1 MAERDTI
8 PSISD
13 ASMPNS
19 GRIYDYVLGGNHN
32 FEVDRNAGEQ
42 VLAIVPNFRQFARL
56 IRWFISVAVEKVTA
70 DGYSRYID
78 FASGLPTV
86 DHIHLVAPKGS
97 KVIYSDIDPVTVSYG
112 QEIIKDEPTARYFL
126 CDFATPE
133 NLLELPM
140 VRDHLE
146 GSRKVVFGV
155 NGIAWLVTDDQL
167 RHAMRVL
174 YDWAEKG
181 SRLFICDADTDM
193 AALTPKMQ
201 ESLKIY
207 EDMGQPFYIR
217 SNAALK
223 EMIRPWKVQAPGF
236 RNLEEW
242 SEVKAGINERTQSE
256 LGLTFLGAI
265 LEK

>member
-1 MAERDTI
+1 
-8 PSISD
+8 
-13 ASMPNS
+13 MPNS

-32 FEVDRNAGEQ
+32 FEVDRKAGDQ
-42 VLAIVPNFRQFARL
+42 VLAVVPDFRQFARL

-70 DGYSRYID
+70 DGYTRFVD

-86 DHIHLVAPKGS
+86 DHIHLVAPTGS

-112 QEIIKDEPTARYFL
+112 REIIKDQPNARYFA

-140 VRDHLE
+140 VLDHLG

-181 SRLFICDADTDM
+181 SRLFICDADTDLSN
-193 AALTPKMQ
+193 LTPKMQ

-207 EDMGQPFYIR
+207 KDMEQPFYIR
-217 SNAALK
+217 SNAALR
-223 EMIRPWKVQAPGF
+223 EMIQPWKVREPGF
-236 RNLEEW
+236 QSLEDW
-242 SEVKAGINERTQSE
+242 SEVKAEISERTQSE
-256 LGLTFLGAI
+256 LGLRFLGAI

>member
-1 MAERDTI
+1 MAGRDSV

-32 FEVDRNAGEQ
+32 FEVDRKAGDQ
-42 VLAIVPNFRQFARL
+42 VLAVVPDFRQFARL

-70 DGYSRYID
+70 DGYTRFVD
-78 FASGLPTV
+78 FASGLPTM

-112 QEIIKDEPTARYFL
+112 REIIKDQPNARYFP

-133 NLLELPM
+133 NLLGLPM
-140 VRDHLE
+140 VLDHLG
-146 GSRKVVFGV
+146 GSRRVVFGV

-193 AALTPKMQ
+193 SNLTHKVQ

-217 SNAALK
+217 SNTALR
-223 EMIRPWKVQAPGF
+223 EMIHPWKVRDPGF
-236 RNLEEW
+236 RTLEDW
-242 SEVKAGINERTQSE
+242 SEVKADISERTQSE
-256 LGLTFLGAI
+256 LGLRFLGAI

>member
-1 MAERDTI
+1 MAERDAV

-13 ASMPNS
+13 ASTPNS

-32 FEVDRNAGEQ
+32 FEVDRKAGDQ
-42 VLAIVPNFRQFARL
+42 VIAVVPNFRQFARL
-56 IRWFISVAVEKVTA
+56 IRWFISVAVEKVAA
-70 DGYSRYID
+70 DGYSRFVD

-86 DHIHLVAPKGS
+86 DHIHLMAPAGS

-112 QEIIKDEPTARYFL
+112 REIIKDQPNARYFP

-140 VRDHLE
+140 VRDHL
-146 GSRKVVFGV
+146 GRSRKVVFGV

-167 RHAMRVL
+167 RHAIRVL

-181 SRLFICDADTDM
+181 SRLFICDADTDLPN
-193 AALTPKMQ
+193 LTPKMQ

-207 EDMGQPFYIR
+207 KDMGQPFYIR
-217 SNAALK
+217 SNAALR
-223 EMIRPWKVQAPGF
+223 EMIQPWKVREPGF
-236 RNLEEW
+236 RTLEDW
-242 SEVKAGINERTQSE
+242 SEVGADISERTQSE
-256 LGLTFLGAI
+256 LGLRFLGAI

>member
-1 MAERDTI
+1 MAERDAV

-13 ASMPNS
+13 ASTPNS

-32 FEVDRNAGEQ
+32 FEVDRKAGDQ
-42 VLAIVPNFRQFARL
+42 VIAVVPNFRQFARL
-56 IRWFISVAVEKVTA
+56 IRWFISVAVEKVAA
-70 DGYSRYID
+70 DGYSRFVD

-86 DHIHLVAPKGS
+86 DHIHLMAPAGS

-112 QEIIKDEPTARYFL
+112 REIIKDQPNARYFP

-140 VRDHLE
+140 VRDHLG

-167 RHAMRVL
+167 RHAIRVL

-181 SRLFICDADTDM
+181 SRLFICDADTDLPN
-193 AALTPKMQ
+193 LTPKMQ

-207 EDMGQPFYIR
+207 KDMGQPFYIR
-217 SNAALK
+217 SNAALR
-223 EMIRPWKVQAPGF
+223 EMIQPWKVREPGF
-236 RNLEEW
+236 RTLEDW
-242 SEVKAGINERTQSE
+242 SEVGADISERTQSE
-256 LGLTFLGAI
+256 LGLRFLGAI